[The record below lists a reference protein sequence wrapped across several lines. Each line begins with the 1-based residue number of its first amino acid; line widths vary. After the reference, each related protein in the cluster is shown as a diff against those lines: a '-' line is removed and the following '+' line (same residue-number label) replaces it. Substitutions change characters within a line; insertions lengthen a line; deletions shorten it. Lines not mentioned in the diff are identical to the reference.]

1 MNNRYRFKKSEFFFW
16 IGMLLQFS
24 MSVWLITTQEI
35 SYSIYYVLGI
45 MLCFGIKIIH
55 TRYTAREFYIILFLF
70 SISVAA
76 YVAQGDSKVLRIVFM
91 LVAAKDIPY
100 KRLLRFLMVVYCLL
114 IVFIPFRCLVFGKG
128 IISIYGTFGIGRK
141 AGTRYMLGFDGPNRL
156 VGIWMCLLAA
166 FCLVRE
172 KRILKWD
179 MIALVISIVF
189 YKLTL
194 SRTGLIG
201 CMILILFPYIISIM
215 PGIIRKMFQKKVLI
229 WAVLAGLIITFLA
242 IWSYGPLMEKLNV
255 AFNNR
260 FFNLSNIYQSK
271 EISLFG
277 DKTDYNIYGG
287 GMDNSYFA
295 VLFTSGIVPTL
306 IYMAGLYKCIRAVA
320 RTRNLTEIA
329 VTLTFILLA
338 FVQEMIDVPFVNFM
352 FFIFMGN
359 WESIFSEPLFSRGSK
374 MELRDIKI

>member
-260 FFNLSNIYQSK
+260 FFNIWR
-271 EISLFG
+271 I
-277 DKTDYNIYGG
+277 
-287 GMDNSYFA
+287 
-295 VLFTSGIVPTL
+295 
-306 IYMAGLYKCIRAVA
+306 
-320 RTRNLTEIA
+320 
-329 VTLTFILLA
+329 
-338 FVQEMIDVPFVNFM
+338 
-352 FFIFMGN
+352 
-359 WESIFSEPLFSRGSK
+359 
-374 MELRDIKI
+374 